1 MLEINEGS
9 IDSIVPSVAMRSTSY
24 YLDKMD
30 GNSAVFKLEPLP
42 SGLGHTIG
50 NAMRRVMFSS
60 LKGHAVTA
68 IKFASL
74 AHEFSSIQGIKED
87 VTSIILNL
95 KQVVI
100 SSAHE
105 EKKLKLEYSN
115 NTNEVVRVT
124 AGMID
129 CPAGVDIINK
139 NLTICHVGPKAVL
152 DLDMLVSSGLGY
164 VTANS
169 NARFASTLGVG
180 AIPLDAV
187 FCPVKRV
194 SFNVDRSRI
203 GADTEFD
210 KLTLIV
216 ETNGSVQHD
225 RVLDTTASVLRDH
238 LSVFL
243 LNLPSATPELSKD
256 KAETDAPHIDV
267 ALLSKLCTKMDDL
280 ELSVRSNN
288 CLKNANI
295 TYVADIVVKDEA
307 KLLQTPNFGRKSLN
321 EIKEV
326 LSSMGLSLGMS
337 LPCDWPMED
346 IEGMIKKYI
355 NK

>member
-1 MLEINEGS
+1 MLEINEGT
-9 IDSIVPSVAMRSTSY
+9 IDSIVPSVVVRSPSY

-30 GNSAVFKLEPLP
+30 GDSAVFKLEPLP
-42 SGLGHTIG
+42 SGLGYTIG

-60 LKGHAVTA
+60 LKGCAVTA
-68 IKFASL
+68 IKFDSL

-87 VTSIILNL
+87 VTSMILNL
-95 KQVVI
+95 KKVVV
-100 SSAHE
+100 SSVHD
-105 EKKLKLEYSN
+105 EKKLKLECSN
-115 NTNEVVRVT
+115 NTNEIVRVT
-124 AGMID
+124 AGMIS
-129 CPAGVDIINK
+129 CPAGVDVINK
-139 NLTICHVGPKAVL
+139 DFTICHIGPKAVL
-152 DLDMLVSSGLGY
+152 ELEILVSSGFGY
-164 VTANS
+164 VSASS
-169 NARFASTLGVG
+169 NVRLASNLGVG
-180 AIPLDAV
+180 AIPLDAT

-194 SFNVDRSRI
+194 SFSVDRSRI

-210 KLTLIV
+210 KLTLVV

-225 RVLDTTASVLRDH
+225 RVLDTAATVLRDH

-243 LNLPSATPELSKD
+243 LNLPLASIELSKEKSEAD
-256 KAETDAPHIDV
+256 MPHVDV
-267 ALLSKLCTKMDDL
+267 ALLSKLCVKIDDL

-295 TYVADIVVKDEA
+295 TYVGDIVIKDES

-326 LSSMGLSLGMS
+326 LSSMGLCLGMS
-337 LPCDWPMED
+337 LPCEWPLED
-346 IEGMIKKYI
+346 IEDMIKKYV